1 LWAIN
6 FVNEFAVRVGYRV
19 LKLGGYAVTIRIPSK
34 VSSRILQQ
42 LKKYQSVIGDA
53 RKRDINES
61 DTAVLVIDVLADILG
76 YRKVVEITAEHAV
89 RGTFADI
96 AVRVGTAVR
105 FLVEVKAVN
114 VELKESHV
122 TQVVNYAAN
131 LPADWVV
138 LTNGVRWQAY
148 KISFAKPIDR
158 VLVLDI
164 DLCTANLKSAE
175 VMEFFGGLSRE
186 VFTPDSMSEMFRAK
200 QAMSRYS
207 IAALLISE
215 PVIAVVR
222 RELKKLADGLNPDMN
237 DIRCI
242 VQEQVIKR
250 ELMEAD
256 EAKLAQKAVR
266 KLARQQKPQKPSPV
280 EANSAITASVG
291 QA

>member
-1 LWAIN
+1 MSI
-6 FVNEFAVRVGYRV
+6 
-19 LKLGGYAVTIRIPSK
+19 KIPAK
-34 VSSRILQQ
+34 VSSRVLQQ
-42 LKKYQSVIGDA
+42 LKKYQAMIIDA

-61 DTAVLVIDVLADILG
+61 DTAVLVIDVLADVLG
-76 YRKVVEITAEHAV
+76 YKKVVEITAEHAV

-96 AVRVGTAVR
+96 AVRVGNSVR

-131 LPADWVV
+131 LPADWVI

-164 DLCTANLKSAE
+164 DVCKANLKGPE
-175 VMEFFGGLSRE
+175 IMEFFGDLSRE

-207 IAALLISE
+207 IAALLVSDPIIS
-215 PVIAVVR
+215 VVR
-222 RELKKLADGLNPDMN
+222 RELKKLADGLNPDP
-237 DIRCI
+237 DHIRCI
-242 VQEQVIKR
+242 IQEQVVKR

-256 EAKLAQKAVR
+256 EAKIAQKAVKR
-266 KLARQQKPQKPSPV
+266 LARQQKQQK
-280 EANSAITASVG
+280 ASFPDVPC
-291 QA
+291 APALADTIA